1 LALQGPPLQVTASV
15 DRTRVQVG
23 EELVYSLRAVTAAIG
38 SFRVEL
44 PQIDGLETVERS
56 ERTDR
61 VIAARPGTR
70 VFVLELRLR
79 ASDLGTWRLAPVL
92 VLVGSQSGVAPEVTV
107 TVSGSS
113 GAAGNPALNPRLLA
127 LIQRA
132 RSPGG
137 GVATL
142 TTLASAQQAF

>member
-1 LALQGPPLQVTASV
+1 MPPVPLCLVLLLALQGPPLQVTASV

-79 ASDLGTWRLAPVL
+79 ASDLGTWRSEEHTSEL
-92 VLVGSQSGVAPEVTV
+92 QS
-107 TVSGSS
+107 
-113 GAAGNPALNPRLLA
+113 R
-127 LIQRA
+127 
-132 RSPGG
+132 
-137 GVATL
+137 
-142 TTLASAQQAF
+142 